1 MVAFGR
7 DLDEDVVVE
16 GLDRGGDADD
26 ILTGLVPAVVEVA
39 CGVGDGVVYEDD
51 FQLLKWAILYQKC
64 LIGGSDQKKWSGP
77 ETVRAKLLL

>member
-51 FQLLKWAILYQKC
+51 CQLLK
-64 LIGGSDQKKWSGP
+64 
-77 ETVRAKLLL
+77 